1 MKATLV
7 IPLLAVLLIAAEHPP
22 QRLLPGNND
31 ADLDHPPNNCLPAA
45 MKVYAQLPKA
55 PVCKWKRILSAKR
68 PGMNHVY
75 CVFKLGDQV
84 YVYDPTFGSR
94 PVRPSSL
101 DPSSVAKAVDPF
113 ATGGTY
119 FDTD

>member
-1 MKATLV
+1 MKATVL
-7 IPLLAVLLIAAEHPP
+7 IPLFAVSLIAAEHPSP
-22 QRLLPGNND
+22 RLLPGSNEVG
-31 ADLDHPPNNCLPAA
+31 DHPPNNCLPAA

-84 YVYDPTFGSR
+84 YAYDPTWGSR
-94 PVRPSSL
+94 PVEPKSLNPSA
-101 DPSSVAKAVDPF
+101 VAKAVDPF
-113 ATGGTY
+113 ATHGTY